1 MSDSESSVDD
11 VCWSDTDSDDE
22 DATTGAW
29 RYIDC
34 SHVQVLLDD
43 VETLLL
49 EKARVEED
57 QVVKRLLQRMFGT
70 TQHNT
75 TSISISRI
83 LFTWLDTT
91 VLSKPQ
97 QFVNARLDEAV
108 AVTVDELF
116 AFIEVELWLSF
127 YHVTPSFFFDNAN
140 RQQYPAATS
149 CMTFDRYRSI
159 LAALNT
165 ACRPETDGLNQWTAP
180 FSPDRDTTYAAELI
194 RRLCA
199 DIGFVPGTTIAS
211 LDDDLIRLRSASVDD
226 VGLAHIRNPKK
237 G

>member
-1 MSDSESSVDD
+1 M
-11 VCWSDTDSDDE
+11 
-22 DATTGAW
+22 
-29 RYIDC
+29 
-34 SHVQVLLDD
+34 
-43 VETLLL
+43 
-49 EKARVEED
+49 
-57 QVVKRLLQRMFGT
+57 
-70 TQHNT
+70 
-75 TSISISRI
+75 
-83 LFTWLDTT
+83 
-91 VLSKPQ
+91 
-97 QFVNARLDEAV
+97 
-108 AVTVDELF
+108 
-116 AFIEVELWLSF
+116 EVELWLSF

-140 RQQYPAATS
+140 RKQYPSATS

-165 ACRPETDGLNQWTAP
+165 TCRPETDGSNQWAAP

-199 DIGFVPGTTIAS
+199 DIGLISWTSIAS